1 MQQERKCPP
10 LDRPWTVEEG
20 AAMVAEWRKSG
31 MSASGFARARGFGYH
46 RLRYWLSR
54 DEEPT
59 SERTDF
65 VVVPFEAPASIEDEK
80 SDEADGP
87 MIEIFMADDVV
98 VRIPMNAE
106 RHVITE
112 ALKAVLEV
120 A

>member
-1 MQQERKCPP
+1 MQQEKMCPP
-10 LDRPWTVEEG
+10 LDRPWTAAEG

-59 SERTDF
+59 PQRDF
-65 VVVPFEAPASIEDEK
+65 VVVPFESLSADAE
-80 SDEADGP
+80 EAQAGTDDGP
-87 MIEIFMADDVV
+87 MIEVYAGEVM
-98 VRIPMNAE
+98 VRIPMNAD
-106 RHVITE
+106 RHVVTE

>member
-1 MQQERKCPP
+1 MQQEKKCPP

-54 DEEPT
+54 EEEPMAK
-59 SERTDF
+59 RTDF
-65 VVVPFEAPASIEDEK
+65 VVVPFDPPSSSEDE
-80 SDEADGP
+80 EAAGDGP